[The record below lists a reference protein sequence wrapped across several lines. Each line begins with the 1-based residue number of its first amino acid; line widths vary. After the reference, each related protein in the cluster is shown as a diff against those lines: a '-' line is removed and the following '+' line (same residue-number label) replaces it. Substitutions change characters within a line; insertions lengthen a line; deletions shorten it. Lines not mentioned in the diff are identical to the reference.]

1 MPKPSSARPWSS
13 CSYEAWKTDSVQR
26 GKAPKMPLLSLADH
40 ATFDATDEAGIILD
54 TRAGVYFDLNVTA
67 TIMLQAALGCET
79 IDQVVARLVE
89 RIDGSADTLRTGVE
103 CLVTELRARE
113 LLLPSATEFA

>member
-1 MPKPSSARPWSS
+1 
-13 CSYEAWKTDSVQR
+13 
-26 GKAPKMPLLSLADH
+26 MPLLSLADH
-40 ATFDATDEAGIILD
+40 ATFDATDDAGIILD

-67 TIMLQAALGCET
+67 TIMLQAALACET

-103 CLVTELRARE
+103 RLVAELRARE
-113 LLLPSATEFA
+113 LLLPGATGLA